1 MTIFNRM
8 NPSLL
13 IVDDEAKIRTLL
25 SRILSYEGYEILEAE
40 NLRQAKTLVE
50 TRQVDIILSD
60 VRLPDGSGL
69 DFCLGVKKQRPEL
82 EIIILTAFG
91 NVADGVKAMKNG
103 AFDYLEKG
111 EDNERIIPL
120 LHKATEKVLL
130 QKQVR
135 KLQEQVGQQFDFSNI
150 IGESVSLKEAINLAQ
165 KVAPTDAAVLLQ
177 GETGVGKEVFAQAIH
192 ASSTRAGKPFLA
204 VNCSAFPHELLESE
218 LFGHKAG
225 AFTGASRD
233 KRGLFEEAHRGT
245 LFLDEIGE
253 MPVDLQARL
262 LRVLENGTFIKL
274 GDTKEIKVD
283 VRIIAATNKN
293 LEAEIAAHRFRED
306 LFYRLSVFQ
315 IHLPSLAQ
323 RAEDIPLLT
332 EHFVRIFCLKT
343 KRKPLRIS
351 KAFQNALMAYPF
363 KGNIRELRNII
374 ERAVILCEGDELTPR
389 LLPHPSAHHIAEP
402 SGLTLAAAEK
412 AQIKRALELTNGN
425 KTQAAKILGIGLTT
439 LYQKLKDYDL

>member
-1 MTIFNRM
+1 M

-13 IVDDEAKIRTLL
+13 IVDDEAKIRALL

-40 NLRQAKTLVE
+40 NLRQAKALVE
-50 TRQVDIILSD
+50 TRQVDVILSD

-120 LHKATEKVLL
+120 LHKATEKVML

-150 IGESVSLKEAINLAQ
+150 VGESASLKEAINLAQ

-192 ASSTRAGKPFLA
+192 AGSARAGKPFLA

-225 AFTGASRD
+225 AFTGANKD

-315 IHLPSLAQ
+315 IHLPSLEQ
-323 RAEDIPLLT
+323 RADDIPLLT

-343 KRKPLRIS
+343 KKKPLRIS
-351 KAFQNALMAYPF
+351 KAFQSALMTYPF
-363 KGNIRELRNII
+363 RGNIRELRNII

-389 LLPHPSAHHIAEP
+389 LIPHPSPFHFAEP

-412 AQIKRALELTNGN
+412 AQIQRVLEVVNGN
-425 KTQAAKILGIGLTT
+425 KTQAAKVLGIGLTT
-439 LYQKLKDYDL
+439 LYQKLKDYHIS

>member
-1 MTIFNRM
+1 M

-40 NLRQAKTLVE
+40 NLRQAKALVE
-50 TRQVDIILSD
+50 TRQVDVILSD

-69 DFCLGVKKQRPEL
+69 DFCLGVKKQRPDL

-120 LHKATEKVLL
+120 LHKATEKVML

-150 IGESVSLKEAINLAQ
+150 VGESASLKEAINLAQ

-192 ASSTRAGKPFLA
+192 AGSARAGKPFLA

-225 AFTGASRD
+225 AFTGANKD

-315 IHLPSLAQ
+315 INLPSLAQ

-332 EHFVRIFCLKT
+332 EHFVRVFCLKT
-343 KRKPLRIS
+343 KKKPLRIS
-351 KAFQNALMAYPF
+351 KGFQSALMTYPF
-363 KGNIRELRNII
+363 RGNIRELRNII
-374 ERAVILCEGDELTPR
+374 ERAVILCEGEELTPQ
-389 LLPHPSAHHIAEP
+389 LIPHPSPFHFAEP

-412 AQIKRALELTNGN
+412 AQIQRVLEVVNGN
-425 KTQAAKILGIGLTT
+425 KTQAAKVLGIGLTT
-439 LYQKLKDYDL
+439 LYQKLKDYHIS